1 MNSVLRDG
9 LDSLCC
15 VYLDDILV
23 FSRNEAEHAQHL
35 KWVFDSLRAH
45 NLWVKRAKCKFG
57 VKEIEYLGHLVTGD
71 GVKPDPEKITS
82 VATWPTPTCVRDV
95 QSFLGMTNY
104 YSAYV
109 P

>member
-9 LDSLCC
+9 LDSFCC

-35 KWVFDSLRAH
+35 KWVFNRLRAH
-45 NLWVKRAKCKFG
+45 NLQVKRAKCKFG
-57 VKEIEYLGHLVTGD
+57 VQEIEYLGHLVTGD
-71 GVKPDPEKITS
+71 GVKPDPAKIAS

-95 QSFLGMTNY
+95 QSFLGMANY

>member
-1 MNSVLRDG
+1 MNSMLRDG
-9 LDSLCC
+9 LDSFCC

-23 FSRNEAEHAQHL
+23 FSRNEMEHAQHL
-35 KWVFDSLRAH
+35 KWVFNRLRAH
-45 NLWVKRAKCKFG
+45 NLRVKQAKCKFG
-57 VKEIEYLGHLVTGD
+57 VQEIKYLGHLVTGD
-71 GVKPDPEKITS
+71 GVKPDPAKIAS

-95 QSFLGMTNY
+95 QSFLGMANY